1 MKKAIVLE
9 VKRKYAVA
17 MTEDK
22 KLIRLI
28 KKPDMNENQIVHY
41 FIEDFYAG
49 GSTKTSEKIHFFRLA
64 IAFACVLLF
73 LLVSITNLNG
83 PIDRAYAMVTFD
95 VNPSLEIFINDQ
107 EEVKYIEALNEE
119 GKKLIKGYSV
129 KKQSLSEV
137 LDDLTRSSAQ
147 LGYLSDK
154 GIVLVSYT
162 ALEGQ
167 VDTTI
172 PTMDNYIHQYQ
183 DKYTLVYAR
192 PSEEEAREAQDQG
205 LSVGK
210 YILMKQSKSDIDEK
224 DMKNLKVSELI
235 ESIDDSVKIYP
246 AKSQLEKAGQPEK
259 IDNPNKPEEPG
270 PPEKIDNP
278 NKPEEPGPPEK
289 IDNPNKPEEPGP
301 PEKIDNP
308 NKPEEPGPPEKI
320 DNPNKPEEPGP
331 PEKIDNPNKPE
342 EPGPPEKI
350 DNPNKP
356 EEPGP
361 PEKIDNPNKPEEPGP
376 PEKIDNPNK
385 PVEED
390 QDQEE
395 DLSTDDEKI
404 DNPNKPEQPG
414 QPEKIDNPNK
424 PEKPDKPDKPD
435 KKP

>member
-278 NKPEEPGPPEK
+278 NKP
-289 IDNPNKPEEPGP
+289 
-301 PEKIDNP
+301 
-308 NKPEEPGPPEKI
+308 
-320 DNPNKPEEPGP
+320 
-331 PEKIDNPNKPE
+331 
-342 EPGPPEKI
+342 
-350 DNPNKP
+350 
-356 EEPGP
+356 
-361 PEKIDNPNKPEEPGP
+361 
-376 PEKIDNPNK
+376 
-385 PVEED
+385 VEED